1 MSRSIVD
8 PSQAH
13 DLRFEDMASRAA
25 ELGFTDVIVYFPRA
39 GGVLARREETLEQIA
54 RSMTQEGQP
63 RT

>member
-1 MSRSIVD
+1 
-8 PSQAH
+8 
-13 DLRFEDMASRAA
+13 MASRAA